1 MLKRAKNKPQKGIR
15 LMQIIFAYFPC
26 LGDDGRG
33 AHNTNFYRGPQ
44 RLSPGLIET
53 ITKNLDDD
61 DDDDDGDG
69 DDEDNDDEDGD
80 DDYGDFSSAHDSVD
94 EETSTWDGPP
104 VAATLGAI
112 AAPLALITSVRRFT
126 S

>member
-44 RLSPGLIET
+44 RLSPGLT
-53 ITKNLDDD
+53 RR
-61 DDDDDGDG
+61 
-69 DDEDNDDEDGD
+69 
-80 DDYGDFSSAHDSVD
+80 
-94 EETSTWDGPP
+94 P
-104 VAATLGAI
+104 VKGREIMMMMTMI
-112 AAPLALITSVRRFT
+112 IMMMMTVMKAAPCSL
-126 S
+126 